1 MRNVHKKICM
11 LPLQGGASTAY
22 YFTQGV
28 AIGLGYNGLSAR
40 KTIEKDEPKQP
51 ERLK

>member
-1 MRNVHKKICM
+1 MDIIFM

-40 KTIEKDEPKQP
+40 KKIKIFSSLP
-51 ERLK
+51 RW